1 MSWIK
6 CLCLRTRP
14 TRRKSKRTRRSRFTG
29 IGGVSGQFVIQGG
42 LAVGEMYSIAAL
54 NNNVSSIGIE
64 QVVATFLF
72 SGFIG
77 ALGSKNAASDFKRIG
92 DIESNM
98 LKYSARDILRN
109 GKSIVEVLSKRGIKY
124 FNVFLKPYVK
134 NAFLTAGISAMAN
147 FANYWIQKL
156 YENNN

>member
-42 LAVGEMYSIAAL
+42 LAVAEIYSIAAL

-64 QVVATFLF
+64 QVT
-72 SGFIG
+72 G
-77 ALGSKNAASDFKRIG
+77 NR
-92 DIESNM
+92 
-98 LKYSARDILRN
+98 
-109 GKSIVEVLSKRGIKY
+109 
-124 FNVFLKPYVK
+124 
-134 NAFLTAGISAMAN
+134 
-147 FANYWIQKL
+147 
-156 YENNN
+156 

>member
-1 MSWIK
+1 
-6 CLCLRTRP
+6 
-14 TRRKSKRTRRSRFTG
+14 
-29 IGGVSGQFVIQGG
+29 
-42 LAVGEMYSIAAL
+42 MYSIAAL

-124 FNVFLKPYVK
+124 FNVFLKKYVK

>member
-29 IGGVSGQFVIQGG
+29 IGGVLGQFVIQGG

-72 SGFIG
+72 SG
-77 ALGSKNAASDFKRIG
+77 ALGAIGSNRAAKEFKRVAQVEADMI
-92 DIESNM
+92 
-98 LKYSARDILRN
+98 KYSARDILRN
-109 GKSIVEVLSKRGIKY
+109 GKSIIEVLSKRGIKY
-124 FNVFLKPYVK
+124 SDVFLKPYVI
-134 NAFLTAGISAMAN
+134 NTGISIGFSAMAN
-147 FANYWIQKL
+147 IANYWIQNL
-156 YENNN
+156 YENYK